1 MSKKQILAR
10 EQRWAIPAAIAPVAA
25 LTLLIVSIVVTQSNQ
40 PVVDNDP
47 GFLRNYDESSSPLLI
62 AAIIQG
68 LSLLLLA
75 VPFMNLFRATAAR
88 REGFRES
95 LVGLTVA
102 GPVFLAIG
110 AVVVWAGFSEAADI
124 FVDSFDSGPGAEGPG
139 EPAGERAEDA
149 VQDSSILVIGQG
161 LSFAGALAAGIAM
174 VYTGINSQRVGLLTR
189 FWGTLGAALGVFIAL
204 AGLVGVLVYVL
215 LQGLIGVAAYA
226 WFVVSGM
233 VAAGWWPGDRPPA
246 WAAGEAIPWPPPGES
261 RDQAQDSGGPAIDP
275 EEPGLPADAEPESQ
289 EAQAAPSSSSRSRR
303 RKRKRRG

>member
-10 EQRWAIPAAIAPVAA
+10 EQRWAIPAAIAPVVA

-47 GFLRNYDESSSPLLI
+47 GFLRNYDENSSILLI

-88 REGFRES
+88 REGFRET

-124 FVDSFDSGPGAEGPG
+124 FVDSFDSGPGADGPG

-246 WAAGEAIPWPPPGES
+246 WAAGEAIPWPPPGER
-261 RDQAQDSGGPAIDP
+261 RDQDQEAPAIDP
-275 EEPGLPADAEPESQ
+275 EEPGLPADADPESPETQ
-289 EAQAAPSSSSRSRR
+289 TASGGSSRSRR